1 MIFNFQES
9 VEALKE
15 VGPEDSEIL
24 EILSNS
30 VSSQL
35 KGST

>member
-1 MIFNFQES
+1 MTSNFQES

-15 VGPEDSEIL
+15 AGPEDSEIL
-24 EILSNS
+24 EILSDW